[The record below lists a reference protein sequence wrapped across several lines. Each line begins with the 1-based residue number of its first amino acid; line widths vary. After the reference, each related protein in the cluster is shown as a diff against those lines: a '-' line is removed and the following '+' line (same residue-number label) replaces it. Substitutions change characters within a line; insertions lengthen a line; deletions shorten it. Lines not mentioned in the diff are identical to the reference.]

1 MHLPKPFAQNHLLLS
16 VRIAELSTSKAYS
29 ETENPHRGLIQHLIA
44 LGFRASVK
52 VTRRVSNKDLGSGLG
67 ATKKLAHRKDWR
79 YCYLASKLNSPRPL
93 IINSGNNLIF
103 FGSYKSQVRVRIKNK
118 CRELNPWPRFN
129 HTEKLLL

>member
-1 MHLPKPFAQNHLLLS
+1 MNYPFTAARAFFCWASVTISGCSRDWFLNGIQVVAEGSTMHLPKPFAQNHLLLA

-67 ATKKLAHRKDWR
+67 VTKKLAHRKDWR
-79 YCYLASKLNSPRPL
+79 YCYLASKLNSPRLQYP
-93 IINSGNNLIF
+93 
-103 FGSYKSQVRVRIKNK
+103 
-118 CRELNPWPRFN
+118 
-129 HTEKLLL
+129 